1 MLFCLFLFIS
11 FELHSWLDLSVEALT
26 RDYKRAI
33 NDCVS
38 SVDATF
44 VVMAGLCPHKCPEH
58 LVGKRL
64 SCSALRIGL
73 SCCCSI
79 FGYDTGEEAELAET
93 VMLADF
99 TVAEHQCGDHRRVD
113 PFHDEVCG
121 QTCVLPICFLS
132 LKQVLFELVVEKV
145 VATTFLLR
153 LHHEF
158 LRVLQGPLDYFIDLS
173 SFLAE
178 ILQTPDSLE

>member
-1 MLFCLFLFIS
+1 
-11 FELHSWLDLSVEALT
+11 
-26 RDYKRAI
+26 
-33 NDCVS
+33 
-38 SVDATF
+38 
-44 VVMAGLCPHKCPEH
+44 
-58 LVGKRL
+58 
-64 SCSALRIGL
+64 
-73 SCCCSI
+73 
-79 FGYDTGEEAELAET
+79 
-93 VMLADF
+93 MLADF

-113 PFHDEVCG
+113 PFHDEGCG
-121 QTCVLPICFLS
+121 QNCVLPICFLS

-158 LRVLQGPLDYFIDLS
+158 LRVLQGPLDHFIDLS